1 MGNPRWQRPGPG
13 FPAVRPQHDAVI
25 TSPDRLG
32 SGTGPGRSLKGD
44 AVTVSSA
51 TEVHPALA
59 VIAERLA
66 AGGGPGAHGDGHRLA
81 LAIEGGGM
89 RGTITAGM
97 ALGVH
102 ELGLT
107 PVFDD
112 VYGSSAGAIT
122 GAWLCSANPPG
133 LRIWY
138 DASLTRV
145 LIKRANLL
153 RPGRPVLDVE
163 TLIEQVYP
171 EVMDFGSVL
180 ASPVPL
186 HVLATDAA
194 TGETVDLRP
203 YLNSAANLRRALRA
217 SCTLP
222 LLAGPPV
229 QLRGRHYLDAGLSE
243 SIPYKTAMAQGATHV
258 LVLSSRRAEDVVR
271 SSWSRFSRL
280 VTATVLRRYPQE
292 LRETFRSRTT
302 RLTADDM
309 LMREGHPAVFP
320 IRPATNSPKPGG
332 MASDGDLL
340 LAAFEAGRAAVFKVF
355 GELADDSQL
364 QSISNP
370 NGQ

>member
-1 MGNPRWQRPGPG
+1 MGN
-13 FPAVRPQHDAVI
+13 
-25 TSPDRLG
+25 
-32 SGTGPGRSLKGD
+32 
-44 AVTVSSA
+44 AVTVNA
-51 TEVHPALA
+51 AGEVHPVLAL
-59 VIAERLA
+59 IAERRA

-133 LRIWY
+133 LRIWH
-138 DASLTRV
+138 DSTLSRA

-194 TGETVDLRP
+194 TGEAVDLRP
-203 YLNSAANLRRALRA
+203 YLDTAANLRRALRA
-217 SCTLP
+217 SCALP

-229 QLRGRHYLDAGLSE
+229 ELQGRHYLDSGLSE
-243 SIPYKTAMAQGATHV
+243 SIPYKTAMAQGTTHV

-280 VTATVLRRYPQE
+280 VAATVLRRYPQE
-292 LRETFRSRTT
+292 LRETFLSRAS
-302 RLTADDM
+302 RLTDDDV
-309 LMREGHPAVFP
+309 LLREGHPAVFP
-320 IRPATNSPKPGG
+320 IRPAPDSPRTGG

-340 LAAFEAGRAAVFKVF
+340 LAAFEAGRAAVFQVL
-355 GELADDSQL
+355 GELADGSQL
-364 QSISNP
+364 QSISKP
-370 NGQ
+370 NAR

>member
-1 MGNPRWQRPGPG
+1 M
-13 FPAVRPQHDAVI
+13 
-25 TSPDRLG
+25 
-32 SGTGPGRSLKGD
+32 
-44 AVTVSSA
+44 TVNA
-51 TEVHPALA
+51 APELHPVLAL
-59 VIAERLA
+59 IAGRLA
-66 AGGGPGAHGDGHRLA
+66 AGGGPGAGGDGHRLA

-122 GAWLCSANPPG
+122 GAWLCSANAPG
-133 LRIWY
+133 LRIWS
-138 DASLTRV
+138 DTTLTRA
-145 LIKRANLL
+145 LIKRGNLL

-171 EVMDFGSVL
+171 KIMDFGSVL
-180 ASPVPL
+180 ASPIPL

-194 TGETVDLRP
+194 TGEAADLRP
-203 YLNSAANLRRALRA
+203 HLNSARNLRRALRA
-217 SCTLP
+217 SCALP

-229 QLRGRHYLDAGLSE
+229 ELGGRRYLDAGLSE

-280 VTATVLRRYPQE
+280 TAATALRRYPRE
-292 LRETFRSRTT
+292 LRETLLSRTS
-302 RLTADDM
+302 RLAADDV
-309 LMREGHPAVFP
+309 LLREGHPAIFP
-320 IRPATNSPKPGG
+320 IRPAPDSPKVGG

-340 LAAFEAGRAAVFKVF
+340 QAAFDAGRAAVSEVF
-355 GELADDSQL
+355 GELTDGSMLRNVSKLNAH
-364 QSISNP
+364 
-370 NGQ
+370 

>member
-1 MGNPRWQRPGPG
+1 VNAAP
-13 FPAVRPQHDAVI
+13 
-25 TSPDRLG
+25 
-32 SGTGPGRSLKGD
+32 
-44 AVTVSSA
+44 
-51 TEVHPALA
+51 EVHPVLAL
-59 VIAERLA
+59 IAGRLA
-66 AGGGPGAHGDGHRLA
+66 AGAGPGVHGDGRRLA

-97 ALGVH
+97 ALGIH

-107 PVFDD
+107 RVFDD

-138 DASLTRV
+138 DTTLTRT
-145 LIKRANLL
+145 LIKRFNLL
-153 RPGRPVLDVE
+153 HPGRPVLDIE

-194 TGETVDLRP
+194 TGQAVDLRP

-217 SCTLP
+217 SCALP

-229 QLRGRHYLDAGLSE
+229 ELQGRRYLDSGLSE

-280 VTATVLRRYPQE
+280 VAASALRRYPRE
-292 LRETFRSRTT
+292 LRATFLSRTS
-302 RLTADDM
+302 RLAADDV
-309 LMREGHPAVFP
+309 LLREGHPAIFP
-320 IRPATNSPKPGG
+320 IRPAPDSPKTGG

-340 LAAFEAGRAAVFKVF
+340 RTAFEAGRAAIFKVF
-355 GELADDSQL
+355 GDLADGSQL
-364 QSISNP
+364 RSISKP
-370 NGQ
+370 NAQC

>member
-1 MGNPRWQRPGPG
+1 M
-13 FPAVRPQHDAVI
+13 
-25 TSPDRLG
+25 T
-32 SGTGPGRSLKGD
+32 T
-44 AVTVSSA
+44 
-51 TEVHPALA
+51 HPALHL
-59 VIAERLA
+59 IAERRA

-97 ALGVH
+97 ALGLH

-138 DASLTRV
+138 DTTLTRA

-180 ASPVPL
+180 ASPLPL
-186 HVLATDAA
+186 HVLATDAT
-194 TGETVDLRP
+194 TGEAIDLRP
-203 YLNSAANLRRALRA
+203 YLNTAANLRRALRA
-217 SCTLP
+217 SCALP

-229 QLRGRHYLDAGLSE
+229 ELQGRRYLDSGLSE
-243 SIPYKTAMAQGATHV
+243 SIPYKTAMAQAATHV
-258 LVLSSRRAEDVVR
+258 LVLSSRRGEDVAR

-280 VTATVLRRYPQE
+280 VAATVLRRYPQQ
-292 LRETFRSRTT
+292 LREIFLSRTS
-302 RLTADDM
+302 RLAADDA
-309 LMREGHPAVFP
+309 LLREGHPAIFP
-320 IRPATNSPKPGG
+320 IRPAPDSPKTGG
-332 MASDGDLL
+332 MARDGDLL
-340 LAAFEAGRAAVFKVF
+340 RDAFEAGRAAVFTVF
-355 GELADDSQL
+355 GDLADAPSC
-364 QSISNP
+364 
-370 NGQ
+370 GA

>member
-1 MGNPRWQRPGPG
+1 
-13 FPAVRPQHDAVI
+13 
-25 TSPDRLG
+25 
-32 SGTGPGRSLKGD
+32 
-44 AVTVSSA
+44 VTVNAA
-51 TEVHPALA
+51 TELHPVLAL
-59 VIAERLA
+59 IAERLA

-138 DASLTRV
+138 DTTLTRA

-180 ASPVPL
+180 ASPLPL

-194 TGETVDLRP
+194 TGESVDLRP
-203 YLNSAANLRRALRA
+203 HLNSAPNLRRALRA
-217 SCTLP
+217 SCALP

-229 QLRGRHYLDAGLSE
+229 ELQGRRYLDSGLSE
-243 SIPYKTAMAQGATHV
+243 SIPYKTATAQGATHV

-280 VTATVLRRYPQE
+280 VAATVLRRYPPE
-292 LRETFRSRTT
+292 LRETFLSRTS
-302 RLTADDM
+302 RLTADDV
-309 LMREGHPAVFP
+309 LLHEGHPAVFP
-320 IRPATNSPKPGG
+320 IRPAPGSPKTGG

-340 LAAFEAGRAAVFKVF
+340 RAAFEAGRAAVFKVF
-355 GELADDSQL
+355 GELADGAQPQRISQ
-364 QSISNP
+364 P
-370 NGQ
+370 NAQW

>member
-1 MGNPRWQRPGPG
+1 VNAAP
-13 FPAVRPQHDAVI
+13 
-25 TSPDRLG
+25 
-32 SGTGPGRSLKGD
+32 
-44 AVTVSSA
+44 
-51 TEVHPALA
+51 EVHPVLAL
-59 VIAERLA
+59 IAGRLA
-66 AGGGPGAHGDGHRLA
+66 AGAGPGVHGDGRRLA

-97 ALGVH
+97 ALGIH

-107 PVFDD
+107 RVFDD
-112 VYGSSAGAIT
+112 IYGSSAGAIT

-138 DASLTRV
+138 DTTLTRT
-145 LIKRANLL
+145 LIKRFNLL
-153 RPGRPVLDVE
+153 HPGRPVLDIE

-194 TGETVDLRP
+194 TGQAVDLRP

-217 SCTLP
+217 SCALP

-229 QLRGRHYLDAGLSE
+229 ELQGRRYLDSGLSE

-280 VTATVLRRYPQE
+280 VAASALRRYPRE
-292 LRETFRSRTT
+292 LRATFLSRTS
-302 RLTADDM
+302 RLAADDV
-309 LMREGHPAVFP
+309 LLREGHPAIFP
-320 IRPATNSPKPGG
+320 IRPAPDSPKTGG

-340 LAAFEAGRAAVFKVF
+340 RTAFEAGRAAIFKVF
-355 GELADDSQL
+355 GDLADGSQL
-364 QSISNP
+364 RSISKP
-370 NGQ
+370 NAQC

>member
-1 MGNPRWQRPGPG
+1 M
-13 FPAVRPQHDAVI
+13 
-25 TSPDRLG
+25 
-32 SGTGPGRSLKGD
+32 
-44 AVTVSSA
+44 TVNA
-51 TEVHPALA
+51 APEVHPALA
-59 VIAERLA
+59 LIAARLA
-66 AGGGPGAHGDGHRLA
+66 AGYGPGAVGDGHRLA

-97 ALGVH
+97 ALGLH

-107 PVFDD
+107 SVFDD

-133 LRIWY
+133 LRIWS
-138 DASLTRV
+138 DTTLTRA
-145 LIKRANLL
+145 LIKRGNLL
-153 RPGRPVLDVE
+153 RPGRPVLGVE

-194 TGETVDLRP
+194 TGEAADLRP
-203 YLNSAANLRRALRA
+203 YLNSARNLRRALRA
-217 SCTLP
+217 SCALP

-229 QLRGRHYLDAGLSE
+229 ELGGRSYLDAGLSE

-258 LVLSSRRAEDVVR
+258 LVLSSRRAGDVVR

-280 VTATVLRRYPQE
+280 VAATVLRRYPRE
-292 LRETFRSRTT
+292 LRETFLSRTS
-302 RLTADDM
+302 RLAADDM
-309 LMREGHPAVFP
+309 LLREGHPAVFP
-320 IRPATNSPKPGG
+320 VRPAPDSPRVGG

-340 LAAFEAGRAAVFKVF
+340 QAAFEAGRAAVFEVF
-355 GELADDSQL
+355 GELADGVPAPERQ
-364 QSISNP
+364 QA
-370 NGQ
+370 QRAV

>member
-1 MGNPRWQRPGPG
+1 
-13 FPAVRPQHDAVI
+13 
-25 TSPDRLG
+25 
-32 SGTGPGRSLKGD
+32 
-44 AVTVSSA
+44 VTVNA
-51 TEVHPALA
+51 APGVHPALA
-59 VIAERLA
+59 LIAERLA
-66 AGGGPGAHGDGHRLA
+66 AGGGPRAHGDGRRLA

-138 DASLTRV
+138 DTTLTRA
-145 LIKRANLL
+145 LIKPANLL
-153 RPGRPVLDVE
+153 RQGRPVLDVE

-171 EVMDFGSVL
+171 KIMDFGSVL
-180 ASPVPL
+180 ASPIPL

-194 TGETVDLRP
+194 TGEAADLRP
-203 YLNSAANLRRALRA
+203 HLNSARNLRRALRA
-217 SCTLP
+217 SCALP

-229 QLRGRHYLDAGLSE
+229 ELGGRRYLDAGLSE

-280 VTATVLRRYPQE
+280 TAATALRRYPRE
-292 LRETFRSRTT
+292 LRETLLSRTS
-302 RLTADDM
+302 RLAADDV
-309 LMREGHPAVFP
+309 LLREGHPAIFP
-320 IRPATNSPKPGG
+320 IRPAPDSPKVGG

-340 LAAFEAGRAAVFKVF
+340 QAAFDAGRAAVSEVF
-355 GELADDSQL
+355 GELTDGSMLRNVSKLNAH
-364 QSISNP
+364 
-370 NGQ
+370 

>member
-1 MGNPRWQRPGPG
+1 M
-13 FPAVRPQHDAVI
+13 
-25 TSPDRLG
+25 
-32 SGTGPGRSLKGD
+32 
-44 AVTVSSA
+44 TVNAA
-51 TEVHPALA
+51 TELHPVLAL
-59 VIAERLA
+59 IAERLA

-138 DASLTRV
+138 DTTLTRA

-153 RPGRPVLDVE
+153 RPGRPVLDAE

-194 TGETVDLRP
+194 TGESVDLRP
-203 YLNSAANLRRALRA
+203 HLNSAPNLRRALRA
-217 SCTLP
+217 SCALP

-229 QLRGRHYLDAGLSE
+229 ELQGRRYLDSGLSE
-243 SIPYKTAMAQGATHV
+243 SIPYKTATAQGATHV

-280 VTATVLRRYPQE
+280 VAATVLRRYSPE
-292 LRETFRSRTT
+292 LRETFLSRTS
-302 RLTADDM
+302 RLTADDV
-309 LMREGHPAVFP
+309 LLREGHPAVFP
-320 IRPATNSPKPGG
+320 IRPAPDSPRTGG

-355 GELADDSQL
+355 GELADGSQL
-364 QSISNP
+364 RSISQP
-370 NGQ
+370 NAHW

>member
-1 MGNPRWQRPGPG
+1 M
-13 FPAVRPQHDAVI
+13 
-25 TSPDRLG
+25 
-32 SGTGPGRSLKGD
+32 
-44 AVTVSSA
+44 TVNA
-51 TEVHPALA
+51 AGEVHPALA
-59 VIAERLA
+59 LIAGRLA
-66 AGGGPGAHGDGHRLA
+66 AGGRPGAHGDGHRLA

-138 DASLTRV
+138 DTALTRA
-145 LIKRANLL
+145 LIRRANLL

-171 EVMDFGSVL
+171 GVMDFGSVL

-194 TGETVDLRP
+194 TGEAVDLHP
-203 YLNSAANLRRALRA
+203 YLNTAANLRRALRA
-217 SCTLP
+217 SCALP

-229 QLRGRHYLDAGLSE
+229 ELQGRRYLDSGLSE
-243 SIPYKTAMAQGATHV
+243 SIPYKTAMAQGTTHV

-271 SSWSRFSRL
+271 SSWSRFSHL
-280 VTATVLRRYPQE
+280 VAATVLRRYPQE
-292 LRETFRSRTT
+292 LRETFLSRTS
-302 RLTADDM
+302 RLIDDD
-309 LMREGHPAVFP
+309 LLLREGHPAVFP
-320 IRPATNSPKPGG
+320 IRPAPDSPRTGG

-340 LAAFEAGRAAVFKVF
+340 LAAFEAGRAAVFTVF
-355 GELADDSQL
+355 GELADGSQFEG
-364 QSISNP
+364 ISMTSR
-370 NGQ
+370 GTAAGA

>member
-1 MGNPRWQRPGPG
+1 MNAAGQ
-13 FPAVRPQHDAVI
+13 A
-25 TSPDRLG
+25 
-32 SGTGPGRSLKGD
+32 
-44 AVTVSSA
+44 
-51 TEVHPALA
+51 HPALA
-59 VIAERLA
+59 LIARRLA
-66 AGGGPGAHGDGHRLA
+66 AGGGPGAHGDGQRLA

-107 PVFDD
+107 QVFDD

-138 DASLTRV
+138 DTTLTRA
-145 LIKRANLL
+145 LIKRVNLL

-194 TGETVDLRP
+194 TGEAVDLRP
-203 YLNSAANLRRALRA
+203 HLNTEANLRRALRA
-217 SCTLP
+217 SCALP
-222 LLAGPPV
+222 VLAGPPV
-229 QLRGRHYLDAGLSE
+229 ELQGRRYLDSGLSE

-271 SSWSRFSRL
+271 SSWSRFSR
-280 VTATVLRRYPQE
+280 VAAATVLRRYPRE
-292 LRETFRSRTT
+292 LRQTFLSRTS
-302 RLTADDM
+302 RLADDD
-309 LMREGHPAVFP
+309 LLLREGHRAVFP
-320 IRPATNSPKPGG
+320 IRPAPGSPRTGG
-332 MASDGDLL
+332 MTSDGDLL
-340 LAAFEAGRAAVFKVF
+340 LAAFEAGRAAVFKVL
-355 GELADDSQL
+355 GELADGSRL
-364 QSISNP
+364 H
-370 NGQ
+370 GTRT

>member
-1 MGNPRWQRPGPG
+1 
-13 FPAVRPQHDAVI
+13 V
-25 TSPDRLG
+25 L
-32 SGTGPGRSLKGD
+32 
-44 AVTVSSA
+44 
-51 TEVHPALA
+51 AL
-59 VIAERLA
+59 IAERRA

-89 RGTITAGM
+89 RGTVTAGM

-122 GAWLCSANPPG
+122 GAWLCSPNPPG

-138 DASLTRV
+138 DTALTRT
-145 LIKRANLL
+145 LIKRANLV

-180 ASPVPL
+180 ASPLPL

-194 TGETVDLRP
+194 TGESVDLRP
-203 YLNSAANLRRALRA
+203 YLTSAPNLRRALRA
-217 SCTLP
+217 SCALP
-222 LLAGPPV
+222 LLAGPAV
-229 QLRGRHYLDAGLSE
+229 ELQGRRYLDSGLSE
-243 SIPYKTAMAQGATHV
+243 SIPYQTALAQGATHV
-258 LVLSSRRAEDVVR
+258 LVLSSRRAGDVAR

-280 VTATVLRRYPQE
+280 VSATVLRRYPAE
-292 LRETFRSRTT
+292 LRAAFLSRTS
-302 RLTADDM
+302 RLSADDA
-309 LMREGHPAVFP
+309 LLRDGHPAVFP
-320 IRPATNSPKPGG
+320 IRPGPDSPRTGG

-340 LAAFEAGRAAVFKVF
+340 LAAFEAGRAAVYEAF
-355 GELADDSQL
+355 GDLAVGRPVRNL
-364 QSISNP
+364 LP
-370 NGQ
+370 NAGWRLLPSAGARPFRDRCGWCPAEW

>member
-1 MGNPRWQRPGPG
+1 
-13 FPAVRPQHDAVI
+13 
-25 TSPDRLG
+25 
-32 SGTGPGRSLKGD
+32 
-44 AVTVSSA
+44 
-51 TEVHPALA
+51 
-59 VIAERLA
+59 
-66 AGGGPGAHGDGHRLA
+66 
-81 LAIEGGGM
+81 M

-112 VYGSSAGAIT
+112 IYGSSAGAIT

-138 DASLTRV
+138 DTTLTRA
-145 LIKRANLL
+145 LIKRANLP

-171 EVMDFGSVL
+171 DVMDFGSVL

-194 TGETVDLRP
+194 TGKSVDLRP
-203 YLNSAANLRRALRA
+203 YLDSAANLRRALRA
-217 SCTLP
+217 SCALP

-229 QLRGRHYLDAGLSE
+229 ELHGRRYLDSGLSE
-243 SIPYKTAMAQGATHV
+243 SIPYETAMAQGATHV

-280 VTATVLRRYPQE
+280 VAATVLRRYPLE
-292 LRETFRSRTT
+292 LRKTFLSRTS
-302 RLTADDM
+302 RLTADDV
-309 LMREGHPAVFP
+309 LLREGHPAVFP
-320 IRPATNSPKPGG
+320 IRPAPDSPKTGG

-340 LAAFEAGRAAVFKVF
+340 LAAFEAGRAAVYKVF
-355 GELADDSQL
+355 GELADNSQL
-364 QSISNP
+364 QSISKSKA
-370 NGQ
+370 QR

>member
-1 MGNPRWQRPGPG
+1 M
-13 FPAVRPQHDAVI
+13 
-25 TSPDRLG
+25 
-32 SGTGPGRSLKGD
+32 
-44 AVTVSSA
+44 TVNA
-51 TEVHPALA
+51 AGEVHPALA
-59 VIAERLA
+59 LIAKRLA
-66 AGGGPGAHGDGHRLA
+66 AGGGPGAHADGHRLA

-102 ELGLT
+102 EMGLT

-133 LRIWY
+133 LRIWC
-138 DASLTRV
+138 DTTLTRA
-145 LIKRANLL
+145 LIKRANVL
-153 RPGRPVLDVE
+153 RPGRPILDVE

-194 TGETVDLRP
+194 TGEAVNLYP
-203 YLNSAANLRRALRA
+203 YLNTTANLRRALRA
-217 SCTLP
+217 SCALP

-229 QLRGRHYLDAGLSE
+229 ELQGRRYLDSGLAE
-243 SIPYKTAMAQGATHV
+243 SMPYKTAMAQGSTHV

-280 VTATVLRRYPQE
+280 VAATVLRRYPQE
-292 LRETFRSRTT
+292 LRQTFLSRTS
-302 RLTADDM
+302 RLAEDDV
-309 LMREGHPAVFP
+309 LLREGHPAVFP
-320 IRPATNSPKPGG
+320 IRPAPDSPRTGG

-340 LAAFEAGRAAVFKVF
+340 LAAFEAGRTAVFKAL
-355 GELADDSQL
+355 GELADGSQPR
-364 QSISNP
+364 SISKP
-370 NGQ
+370 NALR

>member
-1 MGNPRWQRPGPG
+1 
-13 FPAVRPQHDAVI
+13 
-25 TSPDRLG
+25 
-32 SGTGPGRSLKGD
+32 
-44 AVTVSSA
+44 VT
-51 TEVHPALA
+51 THPALA
-59 VIAERLA
+59 LIAQRRA
-66 AGGGPGAHGDGHRLA
+66 AGGAPGAHGDGHRLA

-97 ALGVH
+97 ALGLH

-138 DASLTRV
+138 DTTLTRA

-153 RPGRPVLDVE
+153 CPGRPVLDVE
-163 TLIEQVYP
+163 TLIEKVYP

-186 HVLATDAA
+186 HVLATDAT
-194 TGETVDLRP
+194 TGESVDLRP
-203 YLNSAANLRRALRA
+203 YLNTAANLRRALRA
-217 SCTLP
+217 SCALP

-229 QLRGRHYLDAGLSE
+229 ELQGRRYLDSGLSE
-243 SIPYKTAMAQGATHV
+243 SIPYKTAMAQAATHV

-280 VTATVLRRYPQE
+280 AAATVLRSYPQQ
-292 LRETFRSRTT
+292 LRETFLSRTS
-302 RLTADDM
+302 RLTADDA
-309 LMREGHPAVFP
+309 LLREGHPAIFP
-320 IRPATNSPKPGG
+320 IRPAPDSPKMGG
-332 MASDGDLL
+332 IASDGALL
-340 LAAFEAGRAAVFKVF
+340 AAAFEAGRGAVFTVF
-355 GELADDSQL
+355 GDLTDGSQL
-364 QSISNP
+364 RSMSKPTAQ
-370 NGQ
+370 

>member
-1 MGNPRWQRPGPG
+1 M
-13 FPAVRPQHDAVI
+13 I
-25 TSPDRLG
+25 TWPDRRG
-32 SGTGPGRSLKGD
+32 PGTGPDDRSLKGNL
-44 AVTVSSA
+44 VTVNA
-51 TEVHPALA
+51 AAEVHPALA
-59 VIAERLA
+59 LIAQRLA

-112 VYGSSAGAIT
+112 IYGSSAGAIT

-138 DASLTRV
+138 DTTLTRA
-145 LIKRANLL
+145 LIKRANLP

-171 EVMDFGSVL
+171 DVMDFGSVL

-194 TGETVDLRP
+194 TGKSVDLRP
-203 YLNSAANLRRALRA
+203 YLDSAANLRRALRA
-217 SCTLP
+217 SCALP
-222 LLAGPPV
+222 LLAGLPV
-229 QLRGRHYLDAGLSE
+229 ELHGRRYLDSGLSE
-243 SIPYKTAMAQGATHV
+243 SIPYETAMAQGATHV

-280 VTATVLRRYPQE
+280 VAATVLRRYPLE
-292 LRETFRSRTT
+292 LRETFLSRTS
-302 RLTADDM
+302 RLTADDV
-309 LMREGHPAVFP
+309 LLREGHPAVFP
-320 IRPATNSPKPGG
+320 IRPAPDSPKIGG

-340 LAAFEAGRAAVFKVF
+340 LAAFEAGRTAVFKMF
-355 GELADDSQL
+355 GELADSSQL
-364 QSISNP
+364 QSISKP
-370 NGQ
+370 KAQR